1 MHLLSDE
8 GDMTT
13 LVPRLR
19 TRSIS
24 SDTADN
30 ADSVCAHLLNPDKE
44 FISSVDIAIGT
55 FAGFLREL
63 PENYRK
69 VIGVTYLDFMRS
81 CEQRMNEKH
90 AKALAAFQSTFQAA
104 NTRELKEGVDQ
115 LSLWNFSKL
124 QREDDLLEEE
134 LIQGFGPTNWGHI
147 DLKVKEQE
155 FTPDRWMVVLFNKST
170 QAEETKREELNKIRE
185 QKFDDIELID
195 AYLPHDSSP
204 RKKSTIFGLFVL
216 NVMFHLENRCKEIIK
231 QRITGKVYKAQK
243 ELVTLASAERLLLLF
258 HYYIES
264 YRSLLE
270 LRLGPMKTLVELLN
284 NAKSEYKPTLEPH
297 RNLQDVLTQLKKAS
311 PRISSALTGSPR
323 QGSTRLPP
331 AEIERFYTQVHK
343 CKLCLKHF
351 LVMLKLEKER
361 LKLLCPNMSTL
372 SISDTDNNGSIKEP
386 PSPKAANR
394 LAMEGTVAKIKA
406 NRKAFKKMLEL
417 FKKIHQYYRKKTPT
431 KV

>member
-1 MHLLSDE
+1 M
-8 GDMTT
+8 T

-24 SDTADN
+24 ADTADN

-44 FISSVDIAIGT
+44 FISSVDIAIGSCS
-55 FAGFLREL
+55 GFLREL
-63 PENYRK
+63 PESYRK

-90 AKALAAFQSTFQAA
+90 AKALVSFQQTFQSAYS
-104 NTRELKEGVDQ
+104 EGKEGGDL

-124 QREDDLLEEE
+124 QKEDDLLEEE

-170 QAEETKREELNKIRE
+170 QPEETKREEVNKIRD

-195 AYLPHDSSP
+195 AYLPQENSP
-204 RKKSTIFGLFVL
+204 RKKSTIFGLFVQ
-216 NVMFHLENRCKEIIK
+216 NVMFHLENRCQEMIK
-231 QRITGKVYKAQK
+231 LRITGKVYKAQK
-243 ELVTLASAERLLLLF
+243 VLITFTNAERLLLLF
-258 HYYIES
+258 HYYIET

-270 LRLGPMKTLVELLN
+270 LRLGPIKTLVELLN
-284 NAKSEYKPTLEPH
+284 TSKAEYKPTLEPH
-297 RNLQDVLTQLKKAS
+297 RNLQEVLVQLKKAS
-311 PRISSALTGSPR
+311 PRISSALSSSPR

-331 AEIERFYTQVHK
+331 VDVEKFYTQVHK
-343 CKLCLKHF
+343 CKLCIKHF
-351 LVMLKLEKER
+351 LVMLKLEKQR
-361 LKLLCPNMSTL
+361 LKALCPNMSTL
-372 SISDTDNNGSIKEP
+372 SINDTDAEEPIKEP
-386 PSPKAANR
+386 PSPKTANR
-394 LAMEGTVAKIKA
+394 LAMEGTVTKIKA
-406 NRKAFKKMLEL
+406 NRKAFKKMQEL
-417 FKKIHQYYRKKTPT
+417 FKKIHQYYRKKTPA